1 VDLLSLAQFSG
12 SLAMFA
18 AIRRAQMLW
27 FFGNAQEHFEV

>member
-1 VDLLSLAQFSG
+1 MITVFRASSG